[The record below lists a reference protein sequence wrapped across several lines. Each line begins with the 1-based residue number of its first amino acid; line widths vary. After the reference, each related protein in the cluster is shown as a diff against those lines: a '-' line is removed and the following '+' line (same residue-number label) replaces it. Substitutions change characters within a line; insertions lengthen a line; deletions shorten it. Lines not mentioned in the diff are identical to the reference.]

1 MKQLTLSI
9 LFLSTLATL
18 IQAATPN
25 TNQIETLTLEQALEL
40 AERLQPE
47 LAEAKA
53 LSEAAEGRAKQAGT
67 FPNLDV
73 IARMESARFRDPAS
87 QAELP
92 VGISQAIP
100 LGGRLGKAR
109 EAEKLERDRRT
120 HELEARRRD
129 LRKRVH
135 SGFATALYQE
145 KAFQT
150 QRDFVADTGKL
161 AATTKA
167 RVNAGDALRE
177 ELARSEMELVRAQV
191 ELRRAEALSE
201 HAMVELKAA
210 IGDPG
215 LPVKTL
221 VGSLDAIFEIPTLET
236 LAANLSGHPE
246 VASAVAAV
254 RVRQAQVD
262 LAKAERIPDVR
273 VEALYR
279 RLEASKENAFDI
291 GLMIPLPLFDRN
303 QGRLR
308 EARAEVAAAEAR
320 SRSTQNALRV
330 RLHDAHAQLTTALA
344 NSRALN
350 ADVLPRADLVLKATE
365 ARFAAGDIG
374 LAELLPVR
382 RDWAAVRL
390 TYLESLR
397 DVMQAWAQVSAY
409 LKPPV
414 RK

>member
-1 MKQLTLSI
+1 
-9 LFLSTLATL
+9 
-18 IQAATPN
+18 
-25 TNQIETLTLEQALEL
+25 
-40 AERLQPE
+40 
-47 LAEAKA
+47 
-53 LSEAAEGRAKQAGT
+53 
-67 FPNLDV
+67 
-73 IARMESARFRDPAS
+73 
-87 QAELP
+87 
-92 VGISQAIP
+92 
-100 LGGRLGKAR
+100 
-109 EAEKLERDRRT
+109 
-120 HELEARRRD
+120 
-129 LRKRVH
+129 
-135 SGFATALYQE
+135 
-145 KAFQT
+145 
-150 QRDFVADTGKL
+150 
-161 AATTKA
+161 
-167 RVNAGDALRE
+167 
-177 ELARSEMELVRAQV
+177 
-191 ELRRAEALSE
+191 
-201 HAMVELKAA
+201 
-210 IGDPG
+210 
-215 LPVKTL
+215 
-221 VGSLDAIFEIPTLET
+221 
-236 LAANLSGHPE
+236 